1 MDKPISPGLKVTFL
15 VHAVVG
21 VISGLAFLLIPQAVA
36 NLFNFNL
43 SGGEPYLRFVGAA
56 ILGYAASSWLGYLA
70 REWREVKIIVQAE
83 IPWTFLGAALS
94 AWFIVDRIL
103 PSVAWVNFVIMA
115 LFFVAFVFFYWREET
130 VPTLKAA

>member
-15 VHAVVG
+15 VHAIVAA
-21 VISGLAFLLIPQAVA
+21 IAGLAFLLVPHAVA

-43 SGGEPYLRFVGAA
+43 NGGEPYLRFVGAA

-70 REWREVKIIVQAE
+70 HEWREVKIIVQAE
-83 IPWTFLGAALS
+83 IPWTFLAAALS
-94 AWFIVDRIL
+94 LWFIVDGIL
-103 PSVAWVNFVIMA
+103 LPVAWVNFVIMI

-130 VPTLKAA
+130 VPMLKAA